1 MAKNT
6 ECHGLTPGR
15 PRRAA
20 PTTKSGF
27 TTVELAMVVGMTLI
41 LSTVATFGLQSFL
54 RAYRAGA
61 DARAIASQLSLAR
74 MRASSAF
81 TRTQL
86 FVNADARTY
95 QVRLDSNKD
104 GNFDTSDV
112 TEGGT
117 YSLSP
122 GVNLGFGT
130 ISTPAG
136 EQTTISQSVD
146 AASPVFNS
154 RGVPGNGTLTPY
166 AIYLTNSDNDL
177 FYAVTV
183 SQSGRV
189 NVWQNTAGAWALR

>member
-1 MAKNT
+1 MVKN
-6 ECHGLTPGR
+6 PKR
-15 PRRAA
+15 Q
-20 PTTKSGF
+20 SGF
-27 TTVELAMVVGMTLI
+27 TTVELAMVVAMTLI

-81 TRTQL
+81 TRAQL
-86 FVNADARTY
+86 FVNANTQTY

-104 GNFDTSDV
+104 GIFDANDV

-122 GVNLGFGT
+122 GVNLGFGAIT
-130 ISTPAG
+130 TPAG

-166 AIYLTNSDNDL
+166 AIYLTNSDGDL

-189 NVWQNTAGAWALR
+189 NVWQNIAGAWALR

>member
-6 ECHGLTPGR
+6 EHQ
-15 PRRAA
+15 
-20 PTTKSGF
+20 SGF
-27 TTVELAMVVGMTLI
+27 TMVELTMVIGMTLI
-41 LSTVATFGLQSFL
+41 LSTLATFGLQSFL

-61 DARAIASQLSLAR
+61 DARAVASQLSLAR

-81 TRTQL
+81 TRAQL

-95 QVRLDSNKD
+95 QVRLDSAKN
-104 GNFDTSDV
+104 GTFV

-122 GVNLGFGT
+122 GVNLGFGS
-130 ISTPAG
+130 ISTSPLPS
-136 EQTTISQSVD
+136 ELTTMSQSVD

-154 RGVPGNGTLTPY
+154 RGVPGNGNLTPY

-189 NVWQNTAGAWALR
+189 NVWQYISGAWASR